1 MGLQCRIARTHVSR
15 VDVQLFGKYCHVVSD
30 LLMCLNHTDVALAVN
45 ISSIDVSKG
54 QQRMSTDAGVRK
66 LVISVPCTENARE
79 GSRWMLLPS
88 ISTNARMR
96 SALQAVLLL
105 PGGSSLPGRK
115 PAVVIP
121 FA

>member
-1 MGLQCRIARTHVSR
+1 
-15 VDVQLFGKYCHVVSD
+15 
-30 LLMCLNHTDVALAVN
+30 
-45 ISSIDVSKG
+45 
-54 QQRMSTDAGVRK
+54 MSTDAGVRK
-66 LVISVPCTENARE
+66 LVISVPNTENARE
-79 GSRWMLLPS
+79 GNRWMLLPS

-105 PGGSSLPGRK
+105 PPGSTLPGRK